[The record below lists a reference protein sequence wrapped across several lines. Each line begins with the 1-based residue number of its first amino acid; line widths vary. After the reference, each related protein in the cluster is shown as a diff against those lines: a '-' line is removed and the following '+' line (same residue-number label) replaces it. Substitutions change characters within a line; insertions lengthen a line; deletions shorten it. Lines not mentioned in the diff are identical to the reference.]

1 MPRVHI
7 RAVGP
12 VADGVIATISE
23 ALIRSFE
30 ADPEVLEPLG
40 EPDGAFDARRQ
51 QYSSVAMLKTLM
63 EHAPPGPGK
72 VVGVTG
78 RDLFIP
84 MLTFVFGQAQ
94 LDGRLRPGVDSAAE
108 AGVLQVCRRM
118 KVSWSRGRSRKRFH
132 ELGHSFGLA
141 HCANPLCPMS
151 LSTSI
156 GQVDSKSDE
165 FCATC
170 TAALER
176 RGLKRKEQGYEV
188 KLADSGR

>member
-1 MPRVHI
+1 
-7 RAVGP
+7 VGP

-23 ALIRSFE
+23 ALIQSFE
-30 ADPEVLEPLG
+30 ADPKILEPLG

-94 LDGRLRPGVDSAAE
+94 LDGRFALVSIARLKQEFYGLPPDE
-108 AGVLQVCRRM
+108 AVLAQRTV
-118 KVSWSRGRSRKRFH
+118 KETFH

-156 GQVDSKSDE
+156 RQVDSKSDE

-170 TAALER
+170 TAGLAR

>member
-12 VADGVIATISE
+12 VADGVMATISE

-30 ADPEVLEPLG
+30 ADPEILEPLG

-51 QYSSVAMLKTLM
+51 QYSSVAMLKSLM

-94 LDGRLRPGVDSAAE
+94 LDGRFALVSIARLKQEFYRLPPDE
-108 AGVLQVCRRM
+108 GVLEQRM
-118 KVSWSRGRSRKRFH
+118 VKEAFH

-156 GQVDSKSDE
+156 GQVDSKSDQ
-165 FCATC
+165 FCGTC